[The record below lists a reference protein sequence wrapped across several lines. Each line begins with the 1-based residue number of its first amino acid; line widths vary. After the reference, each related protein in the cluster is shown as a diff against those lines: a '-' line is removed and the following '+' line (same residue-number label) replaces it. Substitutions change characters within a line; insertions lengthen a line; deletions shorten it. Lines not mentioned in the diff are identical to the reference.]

1 MMKNKLPL
9 LALVFVAAGCT
20 DDVDSVTREYR
31 ATTNEAI
38 DALMMVTNE
47 ASAKRMN
54 VRVLKPMTD
63 RYSKID
69 KKLDLVRKNREKA
82 EFVKEVLES
91 DAVQVYL
98 TDLMIN
104 RQRYGLEITRLR
116 SLYDA
121 ESKSGECP
129 NLDEIVNKDNLLAPL
144 KKHLTASDLVTVMA
158 EFPSWK
164 VANYDKMYVKFA
176 ERRATFVPQREI
188 KLVW

>member
-1 MMKNKLPL
+1 MTRCKWLL
-9 LALVFVAAGCT
+9 LALVFVSAGCV
-20 DDVDSVTREYR
+20 DNVDSVTREYR